1 MNAPDVAN
9 HEIIP
14 LHVIVQAGG
23 RGSRLR
29 HHTWNKPKC
38 LVSVRG
44 KPILYHLFEQ
54 FAGARFWIIGD
65 YLFDQLERYLQ
76 VSPPGV
82 NYTLIRAQERGTAA
96 GVASAIAQ
104 IPADDPVVITWSDL
118 IIGRLPPWP
127 ETTVPVVCT
136 TSSFTCRWT
145 VAAEGHLHEK
155 PGSSVGI
162 VGLFY
167 LPTAK
172 TLAHMPDKGEFV
184 KWFAANVP
192 AFALLDCPELE
203 ELGDFATIEKDND
216 RSGFSRFFNKVE
228 IGPTLVT
235 KTVIDL
241 KYEEVHVNEVG
252 WYRKAKALGFRR
264 IPKVHTEKPLVLD
277 RIFGHH
283 AYQMHDLND
292 RERRAVMADYLDSL
306 IALHDL
312 DECVADPQEVSA
324 VYIDKTIAR
333 VRSVAPIIPGF
344 DAPSMTI
351 NGKKCRNVFSE
362 KHDGLLQR
370 LLPML
375 QPKRFV
381 PIHGDP
387 TFSNTIVDD
396 KLRVWFIDPRGY
408 FHKPGIFGDAHYDFA
423 KVYYSA
429 VGGYDAFNRRKFK
442 LYIDNETIEIL
453 TEEPLFARI
462 TNDIFSD
469 YLGSDRA
476 KVEVLHGLIWLAL
489 TGYARDDVDSV
500 IGAFYL
506 GLYWL
511 ETGTDRL

>member
-1 MNAPDVAN
+1 MIAPDVPRKQT
-9 HEIIP
+9 HQ

-44 KPILYHLFEQ
+44 KPILYHLFDQ

-65 YLFDQLERYLQ
+65 YLFEQLERYLQ
-76 VSPPGV
+76 INPPGV
-82 NYTLIRAQERGTAA
+82 DFTLLRAEEKGTAA
-96 GVASAIAQ
+96 GVSSALSQ
-104 IPADDPVVITWSDL
+104 IPTDDPVVITWSDL
-118 IIGRLPPWP
+118 IIGSLPPWP
-127 ETTVPVVCT
+127 DTTVPVVCT

-145 VAAEGHLHEK
+145 ASPEGHLHEK
-155 PGSSVGI
+155 PGSRDGI

-167 LPTAK
+167 LPKAEVLSK
-172 TLAHMPDKGEFV
+172 APDKGEFV

-192 AFALLDCPELE
+192 AFDLLDCPNLE
-203 ELGDFATIEKDND
+203 ELGDFSTIEEDND

-228 IGPTLVT
+228 IGDERVV
-235 KTVIDL
+235 KTVIDSN
-241 KYEEVHVNEVG
+241 YEQVHVNEVG
-252 WYRKAKALGFRR
+252 WYRQAKALGFRR
-264 IPKVHTEKPLVLD
+264 IPKVHNETPLILD
-277 RIFGHH
+277 RVMGHH
-283 AYQMHDLND
+283 AYQMHDLSE

-312 DECVADPQEVSA
+312 DDSAADSDQVRE

-333 VRSVAPIIPGF
+333 VQSVAPIIPGF

-351 NGKKCRNVFSE
+351 NGKKCRNVFAA
-362 KHDGLLQR
+362 KHEGLLQS
-370 LLPML
+370 LLPAL
-375 QPKRFV
+375 QPKRFA

-387 TFSNTIVDD
+387 TFSNTIIDD

-408 FHKPGIFGDAHYDFA
+408 FHKPGILGDAQYDFA

-442 LYIDNETIEIL
+442 LYIDNETVEIL
-453 TEEPLFARI
+453 MEEPLFSRTAKG
-462 TNDIFSD
+462 IFSD
-469 YLGSDRA
+469 YLGHDLS
-476 KVEVLHGLIWLAL
+476 KIEVLHGLIWLAL
-489 TGYARDDVDSV
+489 TGYARDDIDSV

-511 ETGTDRL
+511 ETGTERL